1 MHFFPCFYNL
11 YSVYYM
17 YMNMKKLIKMVKE
30 NAKKFLKSRDG
41 KNYVKLLK
49 QQKNN
54 DNLIFVKGVN

>member
-1 MHFFPCFYNL
+1 
-11 YSVYYM
+11 
-17 YMNMKKLIKMVKE
+17 MVKE

>member
-1 MHFFPCFYNL
+1 
-11 YSVYYM
+11 
-17 YMNMKKLIKMVKE
+17 MNIKKLIKMVKE